1 MSDAPL
7 TVAVFASGGGT
18 NFQALLDHQSSQDTW
33 RIGLLVVN
41 REAGAQERARQAAVP
56 VRIIATKDRVPGAVS
71 VETITTLDEFGV
83 DLILLSGYLRRLPT
97 EVVRHF
103 TGRILNV
110 HPALLPDFGGR
121 GMYGMNVHQ
130 AVVDSEAVVSGA
142 TVHFVSEEYDE
153 GENLGQWRVEV
164 RPGDTAVELAARVL
178 RVEHQLYPMAVDHLV
193 EALREDRTPEP
204 MPDVWLNEPPN
215 AERSLLPTESNEE
228 EV

>member
-164 RPGDTAVELAARVL
+164 RPGDTPVELAERVL

-204 MPDVWLNEPPN
+204 MPDVWLDEPPY

>member
-164 RPGDTAVELAARVL
+164 RPGDTPVELAERVL

-193 EALREDRTPEP
+193 EALQEDRTPEP